1 MQSQVKRARG
11 SAVAILAE
19 VGGAIVGGLGGA
31 VAFYFL
37 AFFLFRGA
45 DLGLGLLAVQ
55 VFGAVIG
62 FGAGAGLGTA
72 LAGRLVGQPGSWW
85 MATLAGAGTALVVI
99 LVLRLLNVGG
109 LGGVLFAGIP
119 LTLIAAVAGYQ
130 FGRR

>member
-1 MQSQVKRARG
+1 MQSQVRRTRG

-19 VGGAIVGGLGGA
+19 VGGAIVGGLVIGA
-31 VAFYFL
+31 AFYFL

-45 DLGLGLLAVQ
+45 DLGMGLLAVQ
-55 VFGAVIG
+55 VFGIVLG
-62 FGAGAGLGTA
+62 FGVGAGLGAA

-85 MATLAGAGTALVVI
+85 MATLAGAATAVIVI
-99 LVLRLLNVGG
+99 LILRLFNIGG
-109 LGGVLFAGIP
+109 LGGVLFAGVP